1 MKNLRLAVVGSG
13 AIGSYYGGK
22 LAAAGRDV
30 HFLMRGD
37 LSEVRREGLRI
48 RGSDEDVHVAKIK
61 CYNSTK
67 EIGPCDLVLIAV
79 KATSNAHIVDLV
91 PALLHERTILL
102 TLQNGLGNEEFLAG
116 HFGAKRVMA
125 GLCFICLNRIS
136 RTLVER
142 TDYGHIAIGEFD
154 RAPLPRTHEIAAE
167 FEDCGLECGVVENL
181 ALERWRKLVWNIPF
195 NGLSILADGAD
206 TAAILADESLRQ
218 STVALME
225 EVIDAANR
233 CGFPLDKAAAAEQMQ
248 RTETMG
254 AYKPSTLLDFEAG
267 KPLEIEAIWGEPF
280 RRAIAAGAKV
290 PRLELLYSLLKHVDQ
305 VRQAAVKIDKR

>member
-1 MKNLRLAVVGSG
+1 VKDLRIAVIGSG
-13 AIGSYYGGK
+13 AIGIYYGGK

-48 RGSDEDVHVAKIK
+48 RGSDEDVHVAKIN

-79 KATSNAHIVDLV
+79 KAASNAHLVDLV
-91 PALLHERTILL
+91 PPLLHERTILL
-102 TLQNGLGNEEFLAG
+102 TLQNGLGNEEFLAD
-116 HFGAKRVMA
+116 HFGAERVMA
-125 GLCFICLNRIS
+125 GLCFICLSRVS
-136 RTLVER
+136 RTTVER
-142 TDYGHIAIGEFD
+142 TDYGHITIGEFD
-154 RAPLPRTHEIAAE
+154 RAPSPRTHEIATK
-167 FEDCGLECGVVENL
+167 FKDCGLECSVVENL
-181 ALERWRKLVWNIPF
+181 SLERWRKLVWNIPF

-206 TAAILADESLRQ
+206 TAAILADKSLRQ
-218 STVALME
+218 STLALME

-254 AYKPSTLLDFEAG
+254 AYKPSTLRDFEAG
-267 KPLEIEAIWGEPF
+267 KPLEIEAIWGEPL
-280 RRAIAAGAKV
+280 RRAVAAGAKV

-305 VRQAAVKIDKR
+305 VRQTAGKIDKR